1 MGEGQKRAADIPETF
16 FFCPPTGLQ
25 SETVIQQLFCP
36 ISCLIIWT
44 FHVFLLVGWMRREQS
59 TCCHEIM
66 GIIKLSNHGN
76 QLLFLEKLTDAVMQ
90 KKGLMSQRKV
100 YI

>member
-16 FFCPPTGLQ
+16 FFCPPTGLR

-59 TCCHEIM
+59 TCCPEIT
-66 GIIKLSNHGN
+66 GIINPSNHVY
-76 QLLFLEKLTDAVMQ
+76 QLLEKLTDAVMQ
-90 KKGLMSQRKV
+90 KKGLMSQREV
-100 YI
+100 YV

>member
-1 MGEGQKRAADIPETF
+1 MKDRKEQLIFLKRSSSL
-16 FFCPPTGLQ
+16 LQ
-25 SETVIQQLFCP
+25 SETVIQQLLCP

-44 FHVFLLVGWMRREQS
+44 FHIFLLVGWMRREQS

-66 GIIKLSNHGN
+66 GIINPSNHV
-76 QLLFLEKLTDAVMQ
+76 LLFLEKLTDAVVQ

-100 YI
+100 YV